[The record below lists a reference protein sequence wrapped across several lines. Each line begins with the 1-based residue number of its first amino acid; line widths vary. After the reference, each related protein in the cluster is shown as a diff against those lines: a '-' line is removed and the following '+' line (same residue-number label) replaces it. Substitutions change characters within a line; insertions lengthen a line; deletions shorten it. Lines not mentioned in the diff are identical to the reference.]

1 MKQLLTERKAPIC
14 YMNDKE
20 KIEKAV
26 ALLTELIDLAEI
38 KDQERK
44 KQAVAMGK
52 SERAVGEHRDL
63 FYLRMV
69 RDMLTGE

>member
-1 MKQLLTERKAPIC
+1 
-14 YMNDKE
+14 MNDKE

>member
-1 MKQLLTERKAPIC
+1 MKQLLMERKAPIC